1 MVSKCTWNIF
11 SALDKKKKE
20 FKEKKNHINNKTK
33 SRSLKMVM
41 LKLNHKL
48 PYNSKVLRFFI
59 FNSDDSQTYWNGYAY
74 TLARFPSD
82 CVKQIYCS
90 IYYFIPSFHCSLQ
103 LCSNF
108 CCRSCRWRCSRP
120 YVHVRWVSTIAGV
133 WVNDVR
139 LV

>member
-11 SALDKKKKE
+11 SALGKKKKQ

-33 SRSLKMVM
+33 PRSLKMVM

-48 PYNSKVLRFFI
+48 PYNSKMLRFFI

-82 CVKQIYCS
+82 CVKQIYCF
-90 IYYFIPSFHCSLQ
+90 YLLFYSLLSLLATALQQ
-103 LCSNF
+103 LLLPFLSMAMFTAVCT
-108 CCRSCRWRCSRP
+108 RAVGIHHRW
-120 YVHVRWVSTIAGV
+120 GV
-133 WVNDVR
+133 GK
-139 LV
+139 